1 MSTTIEQLAGFA
13 SATAFADLPASVAA
27 EAKRLLLDS
36 IGCALAGVNSEKG
49 RWALDFARSFHAGP
63 AQASLIGLGDRLS
76 VPGAAFVNGETI
88 NGLDY
93 DAGAKPGHTPPFV
106 IPTVL
111 AVAEFRAA
119 SGKDLILACALA
131 HELSGRIGGAMS
143 SFRDIHQ
150 DTVSWPLV
158 AGYSACIFGA
168 TAAAAKLDGLTEERL
183 AHALGLAGHLAPV
196 QTQSAWINNLPATTA
211 KYLMAGWINQAAVSA
226 AYLAKAGHRGNL
238 GVLDGDYGF
247 WRFAGSPKWN
257 GEAVV
262 SGLGHDWRFAR
273 ETTYKQYPI
282 CRIMHGAL
290 DGLAALIGQHG
301 LEPQEIESI
310 RAYLEASC
318 VQPVFGVRDIQ
329 QQIDAQFSVPY
340 GLAVMALGIPP
351 GPRWQ
356 DASIMHSAAVHDLM
370 RRVSFEP
377 HPGYVAALKRNP
389 KARLSKVEV
398 RARGKL
404 FVAEQEFIRGTQTD
418 DAATALTDDELL
430 QKFRRNAAEVLP
442 ADRIA
447 QAEQALTTLE
457 DIGDVGTLLT
467 LLRP

>member
-1 MSTTIEQLAGFA
+1 MTTTIERLAEFVN
-13 SATAFADLPASVAA
+13 STTFADLPDDVVV
-27 EAKRLLLDS
+27 ETKRLLLDS
-36 IGCALAGVNSEKG
+36 VGCALAGVHSEKG
-49 RWALDFARSFHAGP
+49 RWALEFARAFHAGP
-63 AQASLIGLGDRLS
+63 AQAGLIGLEDRLS

-106 IPTVL
+106 IPALL

-158 AGYSACIFGA
+158 AGYSACIFGG
-168 TAAAAKLDGLTEERL
+168 TAAAAKLERFTEERV

-211 KYLMAGWINQAAVSA
+211 KYLMAGWINQAAISA

-238 GVLDGDYGF
+238 GALDGDYGF
-247 WRFAGSPKWN
+247 WRFAGSGKWN
-257 GEAVV
+257 AEAVV
-262 SGLGHDWRFAR
+262 GGLGRDWRFAR

-290 DGLAALIGQHG
+290 DGLAALIRQHR
-301 LEPQEIESI
+301 LEPHEIESI

-329 QQIDAQFSVPY
+329 LQIDAQFSVPY

-356 DASIMHSAAVHDLM
+356 DESTMRSAAVRELM
-370 RRVSFEP
+370 SRVSFEP
-377 HPGYVAALKRNP
+377 HPGYVAALKKNP

-398 RARGKL
+398 RARGQL
-404 FVAEQEFIRGTQTD
+404 FVAEREFIRGTQTD
-418 DAATALTDDELL
+418 DPATSLSDDELL
-430 QKFRRNAAEVLP
+430 QKFRSNAAEVLP
-442 ADRIA
+442 PERIA
-447 QAEQALTTLE
+447 QAEHVLTRLE
-457 DIGDVGTLLT
+457 NVADVGTLMS
-467 LLRP
+467 LLHR